1 MEGRRLMLVNS
12 GRDLQAQAMGGDLT
26 AFVGT
31 ATATSATSLTVAS
44 GFTASAY
51 IGKIVVAGTTPGTAV
66 YGIITA
72 NSTTVLTIDR
82 WYNPLT
88 PGGAAATPPSATT
101 TFIIMPGGAPVGY
114 MGLTANAT
122 AASGTDTTLA
132 TGGGAEIVTAGLLR
146 KIATYAHTAGVASYT
161 LTAVYTAQAGDVP
174 VTVAK
179 MGTFNSLTGGIMAFE
194 TLLNATA
201 TLSLAGDQLTVTD
214 TVTTS

>member
-1 MEGRRLMLVNS
+1 VLVNS
-12 GRDLQAQAMGGDLT
+12 GRDLQALTMGGDIT
-26 AFVGT
+26 AFTGT

-72 NSTTVLTIDR
+72 NTTTVLTIDR

-88 PGGAAATPPSATT
+88 PSGAAATTPSATT
-101 TFIIMPGGAPVGY
+101 TFIIMPYGAGAPW
-114 MGLTANAT
+114 MALTANAS
-122 AASGTDTTLA
+122 AAAGADTTLTA
-132 TGGGAEIVTAGLLR
+132 EITTGGGGLIR
-146 KIATYAHTAGVASYT
+146 KLGTYAHTAGVASYT
-161 LTAVYTAQAGDVP
+161 ITTVYTANGSDALP

-179 MGTFNSLTGGIMAFE
+179 MGCFNSITGGTMAFE

-201 TLSLAGDQLTVTD
+201 TLTLSGDQLTVTD
-214 TVTTS
+214 TVTQS

>member
-1 MEGRRLMLVNS
+1 MLVNS
-12 GRDLQAQAMGGDLT
+12 GRDHQAQTAGGDIT
-26 AFVGT
+26 AFTGT

-51 IGKIVVAGTTPGTAV
+51 IGKIVLAGTTPGAGV

-88 PGGAAATPPSATT
+88 PGGAAASTPSATT
-101 TFIIMPGGAPVGY
+101 TFIILPGGAPVAF
-114 MGLTANAT
+114 MGLTANAS
-122 AASGTDTTLA
+122 AASGSDTTLTAEIA
-132 TGGGAEIVTAGLLR
+132 TAGGGLIR
-146 KIATYAHTAGVASYT
+146 KPSVLAHTAGVASYT
-161 LTAVYTAQAGDVP
+161 QTGSFTANGSDSLP

-179 MGTFNSLTGGIMAFE
+179 MGTFNSLTGGLMAFE

-201 TLSLAGDQLTVTD
+201 TLTASGDALTVTQ

>member
-1 MEGRRLMLVNS
+1 MLVNS
-12 GRDLQAQAMGGDLT
+12 GRDLQSQTMGGDVT
-26 AFVGT
+26 AFTGT

-88 PGGAAATPPSATT
+88 PGGTAASTPSATT
-101 TFIIMPGGAPVGY
+101 TFIIMPGGAPVAY
-114 MGLTANAT
+114 MGLTANAG
-122 AASGTDTTLA
+122 AAAGSDTTL
-132 TGGGAEIVTAGLLR
+132 TGEITTSGGGLIR
-146 KIATYAHTAGVASYT
+146 KLSTYAHTAGVASYT
-161 LTAVYTAQAGDVP
+161 QTAVFTANGTDSLP

-201 TLSLAGDQLTVTD
+201 TLSLSGDQLTVTD

>member
-1 MEGRRLMLVNS
+1 MLVNS
-12 GRDLQAQAMGGDLT
+12 GRDLQALTMGGDIT
-26 AFVGT
+26 AFTGT

-88 PGGAAATPPSATT
+88 PTGAAASTPSATT
-101 TFIIMPGGAPVGY
+101 TFIIMPYGAGAPW
-114 MGLTANAT
+114 MALTANAG
-122 AASGTDTTLA
+122 AAAAGDTTLTA
-132 TGGGAEIVTAGLLR
+132 EITTAGGGLIR
-146 KIATYAHTAGVASYT
+146 KLGTYAHTAGVASYT
-161 LTAVYTAQAGDVP
+161 ITTAFTANGSDALP

-179 MGTFNSLTGGIMAFE
+179 MGTFNSITGGTMAFE

-201 TLSLAGDQLTVTD
+201 TLTISGDLLTVTQ
-214 TVTTS
+214 TVTQS